1 MSVII
6 SCCNTVE
13 LQCSEQCSHEQPLE
27 TFTAQ
32 KVLPNNEPILSE
44 TGDNGTCVYKHR
56 VYGSYVIL
64 LNTVTANTI
73 IL

>member
-1 MSVII
+1 MSGII
-6 SCCNTVE
+6 SCCNIVE

-44 TGDNGTCVYKHR
+44 TGDNATRVYKQR
-56 VYGSYVIL
+56 I
-64 LNTVTANTI
+64 
-73 IL
+73 